1 MTAAGW
7 VGRGTGRVGIVTV
20 ALVGLV
26 TAACGSS
33 GTKAGGTNGA
43 AGMANQA
50 GSRSCPSKPMAFAA
64 PSPWEAIGQKPSSGA
79 TSPEPIFESRLTVS
93 NPNPVDLTV
102 QAKAAVT
109 TDRSIFDYG
118 GNKASTSSGLQ
129 IVTFGEPS
137 PAGGN
142 RIDGKDIRL
151 QTVTP
156 IVVAARGSI
165 DLIARAS
172 TIVYA
177 TPITTK
183 AVYGKGLLAGN
194 SAEEINRCE
203 IAVDGAEPLKLL
215 GGA

>member
-7 VGRGTGRVGIVTV
+7 VGRGTGRVAIVTI
-20 ALVGLV
+20 ALFGLV
-26 TAACGSS
+26 MASCGSS
-33 GTKAGGTNGA
+33 ATKAGGTNGA
-43 AGMANQA
+43 EGTANQA
-50 GSRSCPSKPMAFAA
+50 GSAPCPSMPLTFAT
-64 PSPWEAIGQKPSSGA
+64 PSRWEAIGQKPSNGA
-79 TSPEPIFESRLTVS
+79 TDPEPIFESRLTVS
-93 NPNPVDLTV
+93 NPNSVDLTV

-109 TDRSIFDYG
+109 TDRTIFDYG
-118 GNKASTSSGLQ
+118 GGKESTTSGVQ

-142 RIDGKDIRL
+142 RIDGKDIRI
-151 QTVTP
+151 QTVMP
-156 IVVAARGSI
+156 IVISSGGSM

-183 AVYGKGLLAGN
+183 AVYGKGLLAGD

-203 IAVDGAEPLKLL
+203 IAVEGAEPLRLL